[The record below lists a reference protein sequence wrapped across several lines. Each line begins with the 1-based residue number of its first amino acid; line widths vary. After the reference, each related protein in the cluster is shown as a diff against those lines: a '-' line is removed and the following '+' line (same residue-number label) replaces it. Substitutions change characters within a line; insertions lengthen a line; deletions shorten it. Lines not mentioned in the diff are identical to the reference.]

1 MTEAP
6 AVEAPPTKPPTESV
20 ITLPWIETKVVVTGR
35 VPAGFVLRLEAAVID
50 LFVSLVAALLALV
63 VVVSLSK
70 ETPTLA
76 LLGVDGLGAVSLVF
90 LANNFILSPVR
101 GQSIGMMVVGIK
113 LVKENGE
120 AVGFARSLLRHTVG
134 YVLSLVGLGLGF
146 LWVLFDAKHQGWHDK
161 LSRTLVVR
169 MSHNG

>member
-1 MTEAP
+1 
-6 AVEAPPTKPPTESV
+6 
-20 ITLPWIETKVVVTGR
+20 
-35 VPAGFVLRLEAAVID
+35 VID
-50 LFVSLVAALLALV
+50 LFISLLVALLALV
-63 VVVSLSK
+63 IVVSLSK

-76 LLGVDGLGAVSLVF
+76 QLGFVGLGAISLVF
-90 LANNFILSPVR
+90 LVNNFILSPVR
-101 GQSIGMMVVGIK
+101 GQSIGMMAVGIK
-113 LVKENGE
+113 LVKETGE
-120 AVGFARSLLRHTVG
+120 EIGFARSLLRHTVG